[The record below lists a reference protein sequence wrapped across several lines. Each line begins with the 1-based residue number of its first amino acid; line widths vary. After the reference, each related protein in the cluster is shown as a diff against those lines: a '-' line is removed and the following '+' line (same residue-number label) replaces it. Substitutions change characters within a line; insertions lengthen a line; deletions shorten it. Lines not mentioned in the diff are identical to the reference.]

1 MQETFKLSFF
11 FSIVPFFI
19 IVLFLFF
26 ILFFLM
32 FLFRY
37 CFIFLLFFS
46 SSHRGAFIAL
56 KRTDLLSPSNCSG
69 DIQTPRRAIHPIL
82 QLLLRLGFSALLRGS
97 VMRTIEASPGAPV
110 MAHSLPMEP
119 LYTTAP
125 PLDPLR
131 ETNTSATIRN

>member
-1 MQETFKLSFF
+1 MRETFKLSFF
-11 FSIVPFFI
+11 SL
-19 IVLFLFF
+19 LFLFL
-26 ILFFLM
+26 LFFFYLFFQM

-37 CFIFLLFFS
+37 CFTFLLFFS
-46 SSHRGAFIAL
+46 SSHKGAFIAL